1 MPEFRSRRAH
11 PRCSVNAKADTVIG
25 QVTAFRALALVG
37 VTGLAL
43 AASACGGSSGAN
55 VAQVGT
61 TSGASHPRA
70 HDPQAFSACMRSHGV
85 PSFPD
90 PGADGT
96 IHVPSTIDDGSPIVR
111 AAYRACR
118 NLAPSEG
125 SVTGQGPTMSQAQ
138 LLAFAK
144 CMRSHGVPQ
153 FPDPQVV
160 NGHINMPLTAG
171 QIDPSSPIVTAAT
184 AACGSKLGP
193 AGLRGAERLV
203 SPLGKGPAGKGAKG
217 K

>member
-1 MPEFRSRRAH
+1 MAIVAVRA
-11 PRCSVNAKADTVIG
+11 RT
-25 QVTAFRALALVG
+25 FRALALVG
-37 VTGLAL
+37 VTGLTL
-43 AASACGGSSGAN
+43 AASACGGSSGAK

-61 TSGASHPRA
+61 TSGANGSGS
-70 HDPQAFSACMRSHGV
+70 HDPRAFSACMRSHGV
-85 PSFPD
+85 PGFPD

-118 NLAPSEG
+118 NLAPSE
-125 SVTGQGPTMSQAQ
+125 SSLTGQGDVMRQDQ

-144 CMRSHGVPQ
+144 CMRSHGVPA

-160 NGHINMPLTAG
+160 NGHINMHLTAG
-171 QIDPSSPIVTAAT
+171 QIDPRSPVVTAAI
-184 AACGSKLGP
+184 AACRSTLGP
-193 AGLRGAERLV
+193 AGLRGAEKLV
-203 SPLGKGPAGKGAKG
+203 NSPLGKGPAGKGGKG

>member
-11 PRCSVNAKADTVIG
+11 PRCSVNAKADTVMG

-43 AASACGGSSGAN
+43 AAAGCGGSSGAK

-61 TSGASHPRA
+61 TSAAKSATPAR
-70 HDPQAFSACMRSHGV
+70 FSACMRSHGV

-111 AAYRACR
+111 AAYRACHS
-118 NLAPSEG
+118 LAPSQD
-125 SVTGQGPTMSQAQ
+125 SFTGQGPTMSQEQ

-160 NGHINMPLTAG
+160 NGHINMHLTAG
-171 QIDPSSPIVTAAT
+171 QIDPNSPIVTAAI
-184 AACGSKLGP
+184 AACRSKLGA
-193 AGLRGAERLV
+193 AGQRGAERLI

>member
-1 MPEFRSRRAH
+1 MPEFRSSRAH
-11 PRCSVNAKADTVIG
+11 PRCSANAEADTLIG

-37 VTGLAL
+37 VAGLTL
-43 AASACGGSSGAN
+43 AVSACGSSGAK

-61 TSGASHPRA
+61 SSGANRSRP
-70 HDPQAFSACMRSHGV
+70 HDSQAFSACMRSHGV
-85 PSFPD
+85 PTFPD
-90 PGADGT
+90 PDSSGT
-96 IHVPSTIDDGSPIVR
+96 IQVPSSIDDRVPPVR

-125 SVTGQGPTMSQAQ
+125 SLTGQGDVMHQDQ

-160 NGHINMPLTAG
+160 NGHINMHLTAG
-171 QIDPSSPIVTAAT
+171 QIDPSSPTVTAAM
-184 AACGSKLGP
+184 AACRSKLGP
-193 AGLRGAERLV
+193 AGQRGAEKLI

>member
-11 PRCSVNAKADTVIG
+11 PRCSVNAKADTVMG

-43 AASACGGSSGAN
+43 AAAGCGGSSGAK

-61 TSGASHPRA
+61 TSAAKSATPAR
-70 HDPQAFSACMRSHGV
+70 FSACMRSHGV

-111 AAYRACR
+111 AAHRACHS
-118 NLAPSEG
+118 LAPSED
-125 SVTGQGPTMSQAQ
+125 SFTGQGRVLG
-138 LLAFAK
+138 LLAAIGPLAYSA
-144 CMRSHGVPQ
+144 RTHSHG
-153 FPDPQVV
+153 
-160 NGHINMPLTAG
+160 MPESLCSVLPRAASHKHRLRPVRRAG
-171 QIDPSSPIVTAAT
+171 RVTVLQPPI
-184 AACGSKLGP
+184 S
-193 AGLRGAERLV
+193 
-203 SPLGKGPAGKGAKG
+203 
-217 K
+217 

>member
-1 MPEFRSRRAH
+1 MAIVAVRA
-11 PRCSVNAKADTVIG
+11 RT
-25 QVTAFRALALVG
+25 FRALALVG
-37 VTGLAL
+37 VAGLTL
-43 AASACGGSSGAN
+43 AASACGGSSGAK

-61 TSGASHPRA
+61 TSANRPRA
-70 HDPQAFSACMRSHGV
+70 HDPQAYSACMRRHGV
-85 PSFPD
+85 PTFPD
-90 PGADGT
+90 PDSSGT
-96 IHVPSTIDDGSPIVR
+96 IHIPESIDRLPTAQ
-111 AAYRACR
+111 AAYHACH

-144 CMRSHGVPQ
+144 CMRSHGVPK

-171 QIDPSSPIVTAAT
+171 QIDPSSPVVTAAI
-184 AACGSKLGP
+184 AACRSTLGP

-203 SPLGKGPAGKGAKG
+203 SPAGRGPAGKGGKAK
-217 K
+217 